1 MWMCRGWRLR
11 EKKAKISNMKTAM
24 GYYRT
29 TKQCMVLFDDD
40 ATNVRYV
47 IGARFNAIRVS
58 NDAQGISAAE
68 SAEGLAMLESCDGG
82 AQTE

>member
-1 MWMCRGWRLR
+1 
-11 EKKAKISNMKTAM
+11 MKTVL

-47 IGARFNAIRVS
+47 IGVGFNAVRVS

-68 SAEGLAMLESCDGG
+68 SAVGLAMLEGCDGG